1 MIVTK
6 SSITIAVLS
15 LAIGTQACGGESSG
29 DANGNAGAGA
39 GKSTGAGGGGHGA
52 ASSGGGS
59 ANSGNGGNATN
70 GSSTPGPKFT
80 GSGTAYLPLTPGC
93 GPETA
98 TSCTGTCERQADTDP
113 GAIIRAPATLCF
125 GGEEDPTPN
134 DPLATIEQV
143 LEVIGGKRV
152 AHLRVTFDPSFVDNT
167 YGENACC
174 GWPEPETTGTDPNGG
189 MNPPGG
195 MNMDPMGGMKMPK
208 PGKGGHT
215 FDDLVGSDHVEL
227 LLTDGTGNTVM
238 DFKVDYI
245 TAASGTSCGYRTL
258 GVTGGEGKVVTG
270 SASAVLGAATS
281 IDRNLN
287 GCGYCYTTDSPAT
300 DSSYTPSAEAP
311 AWDYRVVYEVWID
324 LDAFGSAGFG
334 QAYITNVHASPSK
347 LENNTVEVTATPCPS
362 DWDTPMGGACPQN
375 YTLYLQSEGKS
386 ACVPIPFSNYPN
398 MAPCPAGYK
407 LDAET
412 EGKYC
417 VPT

>member
-1 MIVTK
+1 MTFTK
-6 SSITIAVLS
+6 SSITLAVLG
-15 LAIGTQACGGESSG
+15 LAIGSQACGGEST
-29 DANGNAGAGA
+29 DAGGNAGAGA

-52 ASSGGGS
+52 SSGGG
-59 ANSGNGGNATN
+59 NSGNSSN
-70 GSSTPGPKFT
+70 GSSTAGPQFT
-80 GSGTAYLPLTPGC
+80 GHGTGYLPLTPGC

-98 TSCTGTCERQADTDP
+98 NSCTGTCEKQASTDP

-125 GGEEDPTPN
+125 GGEEDPTPE

-143 LEVIGGKRV
+143 LEVINGKRV
-152 AHLRVTFDPSFVDNT
+152 AHLRITFDPAFVDNT
-167 YGENACC
+167 YGANACC
-174 GWPEPETTGTDPNGG
+174 GWPAADTTATDPAPAGG
-189 MNPPGG
+189 MMNP
-195 MNMDPMGGMKMPK
+195 DPMGMMKPPKMPK

-245 TAASGTSCGYRTL
+245 TADSSSSCGYRAL
-258 GVTGGEGKVVTG
+258 GVKGGEGKVVSG
-270 SASAVLGAATS
+270 DASAVLGAATS

-300 DSSYTPSAEAP
+300 DSSYTPNADAP

-347 LENNTVEVTATPCPS
+347 LENNTVEVIATPCPA
-362 DWDTPMGGACPQN
+362 DWDTPMGGSCPQN
-375 YTLYLQSEGKS
+375 YTVYIQSEGKS
-386 ACVPIPFSNYPN
+386 SCVPIPFSNYPN

-407 LDAET
+407 LDAAT

-417 VPT
+417 VPS